1 MTTILVVEDE
11 EHLRATLV
19 YNLRKVGYTVQ
30 TAESGP
36 EAVAMVHTLPPDAIL
51 LDIMLPGFDGFEVCR
66 RVRPLSAVPILML
79 TARTD
84 EIDAVVGLELGADDY
99 IGKPFRMRELL
110 ARLAAALRRPQ
121 LAAMPNER
129 PDPPLVA
136 GDLWLDPLTYSVRR
150 GERPLSLKPRAFAL
164 LQFLMAHPRQ
174 VFSRDQLL
182 SQLWDDPFI
191 GDPRTV
197 DVHIRWIREQIE
209 DDPSHPQRLH
219 TIRHVGYQFVG

>member
-1 MTTILVVEDE
+1 MLDLITRLAAWHGWAREHTPRVALDRSAMTTILVVEDE

-19 YNLRKVGYTVQ
+19 YNLRKVGYTVH

-36 EAVAMVHTLPPDAIL
+36 EAVAMAHTLPPDAIL

-110 ARLAAALRRPQ
+110 ARRLTWPRCRRTGRIPRWSQ
-121 LAAMPNER
+121 ATY
-129 PDPPLVA
+129 
-136 GDLWLDPLTYSVRR
+136 GLTR
-150 GERPLSLKPRAFAL
+150 
-164 LQFLMAHPRQ
+164 
-174 VFSRDQLL
+174 
-182 SQLWDDPFI
+182 
-191 GDPRTV
+191 PRTRFGAA
-197 DVHIRWIREQIE
+197 IRRWSSSRG
-209 DDPSHPQRLH
+209 PSPCC
-219 TIRHVGYQFVG
+219 TS